1 MQTLLLTAVLLMLT
15 LPVQAAG
22 TLAAVKKRGHVRCG
36 VNTGLPGFAAPNK
49 KGQWVGFDVDF
60 CHTFAAAVLG
70 DKNKIKTIPLSAQQR
85 FVALQSGEIDV
96 LVRNTTR
103 TLQRDAMLKIS
114 FSPTTFYDGQGFLV
128 KKKIGIKSVRELN
141 GAAICVTQ
149 GTTTERNLSDYFR
162 RYKMKFKPVV
172 MESTEELFKA
182 FLSGRCDA
190 FTSNTAI
197 LAGNRTKV
205 KNPSE
210 LIILPEIISKEP
222 ASAGVRHGDDEWFD
236 VITWSIYARIAAEEM
251 GITSH
256 NIAKKLKSRDP
267 DVQRLLGV
275 TKGNGKA
282 LGLNEQWAYHIIK
295 QVGNYGES
303 FARHIGKH
311 TPLRLPRGHNAL
323 WTNSARGLMYAP
335 PLK

>member
-1 MQTLLLTAVLLMLT
+1 MLKLLMTMVIALPAYAGET
-15 LPVQAAG
+15 LN
-22 TLAAVKKRGHVRCG
+22 AVKKRGHVRCG
-36 VNTGLPGFAAPNK
+36 VNTGLPGFSAPNS
-49 KGQWVGFDVDF
+49 KGKWVGLDVDF
-60 CHTFAAAVLG
+60 CHSFAAAILG
-70 DKNKIKTIPLSAQQR
+70 DHRKIKTTPLSAQQR

-103 TLQRDAMLKIS
+103 TLNRDALLGVN
-114 FSPTTFYDGQGFLV
+114 FSPTTFYDGQGFMV
-128 KKKIGIKSVRELN
+128 KQSDGIKSVRELS
-141 GAAICVTQ
+141 GAAVCVTQ

-162 RYKMKFKPVV
+162 KYSMKLKPVV

-205 KNPSE
+205 KKPAE

-222 ASAGVRHGDDEWFD
+222 ASAVVRHGDDRWLD
-236 VITWSIYARIAAEEM
+236 IISWSIYARIAAEEL
-251 GITSH
+251 GITSL
-256 NIAKKLKSRDP
+256 NVDTLLKSKDP

-275 TKGNGKA
+275 IKGNGKA
-282 LGLNEQWAYHIIK
+282 LGLSEKWAYNIIK

-303 FARHIGKH
+303 YARHIGVN
-311 TPLRLPRGHNAL
+311 TPLRLARGRNEL
-323 WTNSARGLMYAP
+323 WTRSATGLMYAP

>member
-1 MQTLLLTAVLLMLT
+1 MPKFLIVVMLLVLA

-22 TLAAVKKRGHVRCG
+22 MLSVIKKRGYVRCG
-36 VNTGLPGFAAPNK
+36 VNTGVPGLSAPNK
-49 KGQWVGFDVDF
+49 KGKWVGLDVDF
-60 CHTFAAAVLG
+60 CHAFAAAVLG
-70 DKNKIKTIPLSAQQR
+70 DKNKIKTTPLSGQQR

-96 LVRNTTR
+96 LVRNTSR
-103 TLQRDAMLKIS
+103 TLQRDAMLKVN

-128 KKKIGIKSVRELN
+128 KKKAGIKSVRELN
-141 GAAICVTQ
+141 GAAICVIQ

-162 RYKMKFKPVV
+162 KHSMKFKPVV
-172 MESTEELFKA
+172 MENGEELFKA

-197 LAGNRTKV
+197 LAGYRTKV
-205 KNPSE
+205 KNPQT

-222 ASAGVRHGDDEWFD
+222 AAAGVRHGDDAWFD
-236 VITWSIYARIAAEEM
+236 VVTWVVYARIAAEEM

-256 NIAKKLKSRDP
+256 NVDAKLNSKDP

-282 LGLNEQWAYHIIK
+282 LGLSEKWAYHIIK

-303 FARHIGKH
+303 YERHMGKH
-311 TPLRLPRGHNAL
+311 TPLRLPRGRNAL
-323 WTNSARGLMYAP
+323 WTSSAEGLMYAP